1 MCVTA
6 HVQTSV
12 PGLMAIIVTPS
23 IEVSQKATQ
32 NAFQV
37 MNLDSLLGVFF
48 KQSCRKNL
56 SAALE
61 AIFQNYFEVM
71 QIIK

>member
-12 PGLMAIIVTPS
+12 PGLMAKIVTPS
-23 IEVSQKATQ
+23 IEVSQKVTQ
-32 NAFQV
+32 NAFLV
-37 MNLDSLLGVFF
+37 LNLDSLLGVFF
-48 KQSCRKNL
+48 KQSYRKKV

-61 AIFQNYFEVM
+61 AIVQNYCEVM
-71 QIIK
+71 EIIK